1 MSTAEQLYKYTVT
14 EDQDGSRF
22 DRFLAGELKEHSRSY
37 IQKLMKE
44 GRALCNGKVGKPSLR
59 LQADDQITL
68 RVPPLKELEV
78 LPEDTVETLSA
89 RLMEECEWPLLSE
102 AVSLFCARRL
112 SVRGRRVEIRP
123 EAEEE

>member
-22 DRFLAGELKEHSRSY
+22 DRFLAGELREHSRSY

-78 LPEDTVETLSA
+78 FPEE
-89 RLMEECEWPLLSE
+89 MPLDI
-102 AVSLFCARRL
+102 V
-112 SVRGRRVEIRP
+112 
-123 EAEEE
+123 